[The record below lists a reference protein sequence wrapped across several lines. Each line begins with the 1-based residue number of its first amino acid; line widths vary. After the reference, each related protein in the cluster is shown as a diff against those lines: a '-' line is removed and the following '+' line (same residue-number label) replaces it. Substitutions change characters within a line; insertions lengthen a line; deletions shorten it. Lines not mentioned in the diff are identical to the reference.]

1 MKWKTAISKDEA
13 GEHYVRSEK
22 LDSLI
27 ESSTFTE
34 SIFLIL
40 QGKKPTAAERE
51 MLDAILV
58 ASLDH
63 GVGVPSS
70 FVPRILASTGNSINA
85 ALAGGVLAV
94 SDYHGGAGENVMK
107 MLQTNEIPVRVPGL
121 GHKTY
126 KDFDPRAEA
135 LFKKAEKLG
144 IAQQKI
150 SRMREIKKEFEAS
163 NPGKQLPINVD
174 GAIGA
179 ILSGMG
185 FDWRTGKAIFI
196 LGRMP
201 SMIANAIE
209 ETVNEKPFRRFE
221 ESDVEYTG

>member
-1 MKWKTAISKDEA
+1 MKWRTSISNDKD
-13 GEHYVRSEK
+13 GEHYVRGEK
-22 LDSLI
+22 LDALI

-40 QGKKPTAAERE
+40 QGKKPSEAERE

-58 ASLDH
+58 ACIDH

-70 FVPRILASTGNSINA
+70 FLPRVVASTGNSINT
-85 ALAGGVLAV
+85 ALAAGVLGV
-94 SDYHGGAGENVMK
+94 GDYHGGAGENVMK
-107 MLQTNEIPVRVPGL
+107 MLQTNEIPERVPGL

-126 KDFDPRAEA
+126 KTEDPRAEA

-144 IAQQKI
+144 IAETHVAK
-150 SRMREIKKEFEAS
+150 MREIKKEFEAAH
-163 NPGKQLPINVD
+163 PGKQLPINVD

-185 FDWRTGKAIFI
+185 FDWRMGKALFI

-201 SMIANAIE
+201 SMIANAVE
-209 ETVNEKPFRRFE
+209 ESINEKPFRRFE
-221 ESDVEYTG
+221 DGDIEYTG